1 MPRTKGSKNKDKL
14 ERPVLEDSKKKSR
27 GRPKKTREQKEGKS
41 IIEEALQKSKEIAK
55 NIVSETLKEET
66 IKPEKNEKLE
76 RAKKVLGECNRKLGT
91 SAIVMAN
98 TIEEVQRLS
107 FRTKSLN
114 DLTGGGVPYGRTTC
128 IWGSKGCAKTT
139 VALELIAMAQKENKV
154 CLYADIERSYS
165 PDWAEKQGVDTSKLL
180 HGKFYNA
187 EQPLDAIIKMAK
199 EKVVDVIVVD
209 SVQGLC
215 PKGEMYDNNE
225 IKSTDK
231 ETMALL
237 PRKLSQFFRMAIP
250 FIADGKV
257 ALILIGQSRMDL
269 SAFIKIEKL
278 SGGHALAHNSRL
290 IIRFRRGAGD
300 EAPTT
305 EVETEELNKKGN
317 YKTKEVKIGF
327 DMVARIDKSQVKDC
341 VEGTE
346 AHMPFIF
353 KQGIIE

>member
-1 MPRTKGSKNKDKL
+1 MGRLKGGRNKIKL
-14 ERPVLEDSKKKSR
+14 ERPVLENLEKKSR
-27 GRPKKTREQKEGKS
+27 GRPKKIESIDPMMAQSDANLPLETKKELPVK
-41 IIEEALQKSKEIAK
+41 LD
-55 NIVSETLKEET
+55 V
-66 IKPEKNEKLE
+66 NEKLE
-76 RAKKVLGECNRKLGT
+76 RAKKVLGEVNRKLGT

-98 TIEEVQRLS
+98 TIEEVKRLP

-114 DLTGGGVPYGRTTC
+114 EQTGGGIPYGRTTC
-128 IWGSKGCAKTT
+128 FWGSKGCSKTT

-199 EKVVDVIVVD
+199 EKAVDVIVVD
-209 SVQGLC
+209 SIQGLC
-215 PKGEMYDNNE
+215 PKGEMFDNTE

-250 FIADGKV
+250 FIADGNI

-278 SGGHALAHNSRL
+278 SGGHALSHNCRL
-290 IIRFRRGAGD
+290 IMRLRRGTGD

-305 EVETEELNKKGN
+305 EIETDELDKKGKP
-317 YKTKEVKIGF
+317 KTKEVKIGF
-327 DMVARIDKSQVKDC
+327 DLVARVEKSQIKDC

-346 AHMPFIF
+346 VHMPFIF
-353 KQGIIE
+353 KQGIVE